1 MGMESVY
8 KLSVILNLVD
18 NLSSQMNGVQSS
30 VSGSVSKLNSAFG
43 TMQKAGAAMA
53 GIGGTITGLAMKT
66 VTATFDTQNALGELG
81 IDWSRMS
88 LDNYVLL
95 FTGQHDYWRW
105 FFNSIT
111 LTVVTVVAT
120 LLVSAFVGYGFAAY
134 EFKGKNFMFVIV
146 LLILSV
152 PLEVIMLPLYKQM
165 TTWGLMD
172 NYIAIVLPFVAHAS
186 TIFFFR
192 QYLLGLPK
200 SLLEAGR
207 IDGAT
212 EYGIFFKL
220 IMPIMK
226 PAFAAMAILNGMNAW
241 NNYLWPLLVIRSSE
255 KYTLT
260 LGLNT
265 LINPYGD
272 NYSLLVVGSFFSIIP
287 IFILFVCFQQYFIE
301 GMTAG
306 AVKE

>member
-1 MGMESVY
+1 MQSG
-8 KLSVILNLVD
+8 KRKDRRIIILMSIL
-18 NLSSQMNGVQSS
+18 
-30 VSGSVSKLNSAFG
+30 F
-43 TMQKAGAAMA
+43 
-53 GIGGTITGLAMKT
+53 TGLAVAIILPIYSLFIASFKPGG
-66 VTATFDTQNALGELG
+66 DLLQYGLNLELNFER
-81 IDWSRMS
+81 WS
-88 LDNYVLL
+88 LDNYKLL
-95 FTGQHDYWRW
+95 FRGNHEYWKW
-105 FFNSIT
+105 FFNSIV
-111 LTVVTVVAT
+111 LTVITVIST
-120 LLVSAFVGYGFAAY
+120 LVVSSFVGYGFAAY
-134 EFKGKNFMFVIV
+134 DFKGKNIFFVIV
-146 LLILSV
+146 LIILSI
-152 PLEVIMLPLYKQM
+152 PLEVVMLPLYKQM
-165 TTWGLMD
+165 SVWNMMD
-172 NYIAIVLPFVAHAS
+172 SYLAIILPFMAHAS

-220 IMPIMK
+220 VLPIMK

-241 NNYLWPLLVIRSSE
+241 NNYLWPLLVIRSSS

-272 NYSLLVVGSFFSIIP
+272 NYSLLIVGSFFSIIP
-287 IFILFVCFQQYFIE
+287 IFILFVCFQKYFIE

-306 AVKE
+306 AVKG